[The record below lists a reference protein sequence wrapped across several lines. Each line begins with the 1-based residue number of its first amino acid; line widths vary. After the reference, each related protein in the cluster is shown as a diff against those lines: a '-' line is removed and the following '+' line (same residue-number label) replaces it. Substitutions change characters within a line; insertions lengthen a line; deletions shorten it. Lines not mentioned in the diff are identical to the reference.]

1 LFGEYTYD
9 NNGNMISD
17 LNKKINSITY
27 NYLNLPVKI
36 AFPTKAADSRIENAY
51 TAAGIK
57 IKETV
62 YTAGILTHTTD
73 YSGAFVYKD
82 NWLAYILTPE
92 GRIVIPQPTGNPS
105 GKTLTAASYYYE
117 YQLKDHLG
125 NVRVTFTDKDKNGIP
140 EVQSENHYYP
150 FGMPIGALSY
160 TNNVSTLN
168 SIDYKNEYFY
178 NGKEAEDDFGL
189 GWLDYGARMYD
200 PVVGRWWSVDP
211 LAEKSRRL
219 SPYTYCL
226 NNPMRFVDLDGM
238 LEYPYEINLSM
249 AKRLK
254 KFTEEL
260 RDEACRAEQ
269 RGEKSY
275 ETGPPDNYTVDEN
288 GHITLECTDE
298 SDPEDHLYVKNE
310 DGSINRNKS
319 IVVQKGV
326 LDNINNASATVLGD
340 NGKPK
345 KENYNYFKGP
355 DLLSDSY
362 RLFKFLAINTKV
374 EFGLT
379 QLGTGSN
386 YISTG
391 HLKGEEPGCVALVV
405 LFSQHGVII
414 NQNTHDHPMRSIF
427 GISDLRGDQGFAAW
441 AKQYSPGTGMYMY
454 DVTTGI
460 TINYTQH

>member
-27 NYLNLPVKI
+27 NHLNLPVKI

-57 IKETV
+57 IKEIV

-105 GKTLTAASYYYE
+105 GKALTAASYYYE
-117 YQLKDHLG
+117 YQLKDHLD

-160 TNNVSTLN
+160 TNNVTTHN
-168 SIDYKNEYFY
+168 TIDYKNEYFY

-211 LAEKSRRL
+211 LVEKNRKW
-219 SPYTYCL
+219 SPYSYCK
-226 NNPMRFVDLDGM
+226 NDPMNRVDLDGM
-238 LEYPYEINLSM
+238 LDEVYITGNKANE
-249 AKRLK
+249 ATDQLK
-254 KFTEEL
+254 KSTSL
-260 RDEACRAEQ
+260 NITRDDKTGKLTATGVAKTDADKTLLSAIKD
-269 RGEKSY
+269 KSVVVQVNA
-275 ETGPPDNYTVDEN
+275 TSSNYTGEGKWFAGGAFGGSKVNPDGKTYTSQTVNPEQTKKIDN
-288 GHITLECTDE
+288 FYGAALGVSVLHEVLESYIGGTDSPGIGAVTGDDVE
-298 SDPEDHLYVKNE
+298 KNTPTGVGYVNAHNKAQAIDPRH
-310 DGSINRNKS
+310 
-319 IVVQKGV
+319 VVPNV
-326 LDNINNASATVLGD
+326 SAD
-340 NGKPK
+340 P
-345 KENYNYFKGP
+345 
-355 DLLSDSY
+355 
-362 RLFKFLAINTKV
+362 
-374 EFGLT
+374 
-379 QLGTGSN
+379 TGI
-386 YISTG
+386 YISKFPFDPMLPKSLNPEILIND
-391 HLKGEEPGCVALVV
+391 LK
-405 LFSQHGVII
+405 
-414 NQNTHDHPMRSIF
+414 
-427 GISDLRGDQGFAAW
+427 
-441 AKQYSPGTGMYMY
+441 
-454 DVTTGI
+454 
-460 TINYTQH
+460 